1 MPRSAPG
8 RPAPT
13 ARPLHH
19 VNRDYSY
26 VRRDL
31 LGILVVGLISFGF
44 IGVMSFVVR

>member
-1 MPRSAPG
+1 V
-8 RPAPT
+8 PT

-44 IGVMSFVVR
+44 IVAMSFVVR